1 MKRIREL
8 NEIFYDLYGRL
19 YENTE
24 LLTKRQRDAVSTRLL
39 KQYEVEYQ
47 KIASEKQI
55 EDLTALYDL
64 RLQKGFYVPFSFLFI
79 KNKLAKL
86 MALEVK
92 NQAEEYFKKYSKK
105 INEEK
110 EGFLLEN
117 TKTVENE
124 NSNKKVNEELAEP
137 VNEERQEKKKVNDNH
152 N

>member
-8 NEIFYDLYGRL
+8 NEVFYDLYGRL

-55 EDLTALYDL
+55 EDLTILFDL
-64 RLQKGFYVPFSFLFI
+64 RLQKGFYTPFSFLFI

-92 NQAEEYFKKYSKK
+92 NQAEEYFKKYFEK
-105 INEEK
+105 INAEK
-110 EGFLLEN
+110 ESVLLEN
-117 TKTVENE
+117 NKTIENE
-124 NSNKKVNEELAEP
+124 NSNKKVKEELAEP
-137 VNEERQEKKKVNDNH
+137 VNEKKEEKEKVNVNH